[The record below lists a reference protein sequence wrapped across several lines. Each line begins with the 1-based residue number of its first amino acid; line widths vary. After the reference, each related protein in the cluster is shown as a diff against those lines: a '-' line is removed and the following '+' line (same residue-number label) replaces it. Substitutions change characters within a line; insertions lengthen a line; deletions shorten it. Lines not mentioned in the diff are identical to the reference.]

1 LTAALARL
9 NNESLI
15 MVKFRP
21 VAAAALSALLGLG
34 IVWCADAHAERH
46 LFNAYDL
53 LAWCESEPS
62 QAGRMRRLSEGRSVR
77 GI

>member
-21 VAAAALSALLGLG
+21 VAAAALSSLLGLG

-53 LAWCESEPS
+53 WLGAKARAKSS
-62 QAGRMRRLSEGRSVR
+62 GQNASV
-77 GI
+77 I

>member
-53 LAWCESEPS
+53 MLTTFWLGAKARAKSS
-62 QAGRMRRLSEGRSVR
+62 GQNASV
-77 GI
+77 I